1 MVTMRG
7 SVQIMNKPALA
18 SAVRLSR
25 PLCRQRLLVT
35 GYATAAAATTRVRYI
50 KRPEESKLFMYTV
63 PPPQKVGTVT
73 NVDVDEVPMHLCD
86 LRTSNNMTL
95 KQNGFELVPVPSG
108 HGLNWEDREQVWLKY
123 MRFVVCS
130 A

>member
-1 MVTMRG
+1 MRG

-86 LRTSNNMTL
+86 LRTLNNMTL

-108 HGLNWEDREQVWLKY
+108 QALNWEDREQVRLKY
-123 MRFVVCS
+123 MPFVVCS